1 MLSLVLRH
9 RILTTLAISAVVALL
24 WYCIAGWALSFSE
37 KHEWF
42 SSFIEV
48 AIALNL
54 MVSVERIRQEMLVP
68 IARAVEKWGAETK
81 PKFFDSKRH
90 GILDEVVSR
99 FSEVYENLLGR
110 LNREMFWTVRMAQ
123 LFAVLSVFVL
133 LSDGFGVRLNVLA
146 MLIMPFLIYHIGVL
160 VELGSLFYEFLGI
173 LSDVG
178 NKAGL

>member
-24 WYCIAGWALSFSE
+24 WYCIVGCALSFSE

-48 AIALNL
+48 AIALNM

-68 IARAVEKWGAETK
+68 ITRVVEKWSAEAK
-81 PKFFDSKRH
+81 SKFLDSKRH
-90 GILDEVVSR
+90 GIIDDVVSK
-99 FSEVYENLLGR
+99 FSEVYENLLRR
-110 LNREMFWTVRMAQ
+110 LNSEMFWTVRLAQ

-133 LSDGFGVRLNVLA
+133 LSDGCGVRLNVLA

-160 VELGSLFYEFLGI
+160 VELWALFHEFLGI

-178 NKAGL
+178 NKADL